1 MRLPDRPVSLTVEQ
15 VAELN
20 TKLRTARHDINN
32 YLSLIVASVELIR
45 CKPETAE
52 RMMTTLVEQ
61 PPRISAALQK
71 FSAEFERT
79 LGMTRP

>member
-79 LGMTRP
+79 LGMIRP